1 MDDIFSPDPDK
12 LLQQIKNHVEQ
23 TNKGYLKIFLGAAPG
38 VGKTYAMLR
47 FASQLMSHGEDVV
60 IGYIETHGR
69 VDVESIIPPNIE
81 YIPLKLIEHKGSVLK
96 EFNLDEAIKRNPKI
110 IIVDEL
116 AHSNALNSRNNK
128 RYQDILE
135 LINAGISVLTAVNI
149 QHIESLNNIVEQI
162 TNIPIIETVPDKIIE
177 IADEVVL
184 IDLPPEELIDRL
196 KNGKV
201 YAQERAEHALNNF
214 FRKGNLT
221 VLRELSLRKTAQKVD
236 KQVLQYRNTESIEE
250 LWPSNDKLLL
260 ILELGN
266 TTEKIIRQ
274 AKQVIDKGNMQWYI
288 SYVESPSFRN
298 ATTKEKRALL
308 NLVKLAE
315 NLGAIPLYTAGTDAA
330 AAIAMCI
337 KENNINT
344 IMLGQYKTNFWRRII
359 SNNLADKLSEL
370 IPGVNLI
377 LISEEINVEQ
387 RSFPQPKQKI
397 HYFKLLSKIIY
408 FAIIF
413 TALGYVCFYLRAYLA
428 SDNILMIYLL
438 VMIIAN
444 SGRGKG
450 SAVIAAIIGTLS
462 FDFFIT
468 PPFFSFAITYTQ
480 DIISCI
486 LLTIVG
492 VTFSVING
500 NLRFLVAKFKFL
512 NLNNQ
517 LYFDYCLALADAI
530 SYQDVSK
537 VVLKYFRNIFN
548 AKFMLLLPNDNEQ
561 LEQMNEITLNLYDSS
576 IAAWVYN
583 NNRSAGLNT
592 DTFSANSLYYAPIY
606 FNKKIRGVI
615 VIQPFNF
622 IEFFVPQAQ
631 RQLSNFI
638 KQMGATLER
647 VNKLQL
653 TLKFNNETLT

>member
-1 MDDIFSPDPDK
+1 MDNIISPDPDK
-12 LLQQIKNHVEQ
+12 LLQQIKTHVEQ
-23 TNKGYLKIFLGAAPG
+23 TNKGYLKVFLGAAAG
-38 VGKTYAMLR
+38 VGKTYAILK
-47 FASQLMSHGEDVV
+47 AATQLLSHGEDVV

-69 VDVESIIPPNIE
+69 VDVESIVPQNIE
-81 YIPLKLIEHKGSVLK
+81 YIPLKLIEHKGTVLK
-96 EFNLDEAIKRNPKI
+96 EFNVDEAIKRKPKI

-116 AHSNALNSRNNK
+116 AHTNAINSRNNK

-149 QHIESLNNIVEQI
+149 QHIESLNSIVEQI

-196 KNGKV
+196 KKGKV
-201 YAQERAEHALNNF
+201 YSAERVEHALSNF

-236 KQVLQYRNTESIEE
+236 KQVLQFRNRESIEE
-250 LWPSNDKLLL
+250 LWPSNDKLIL
-260 ILELGN
+260 ILEPGS

-274 AKQVIDKGNMQWYI
+274 AKQVIDKSHTQWYV
-288 SYVESPSFRN
+288 SYVESPAFRN
-298 ATTKEKRALL
+298 ATMKEKRALL
-308 NLVKLAE
+308 NLLKLAE
-315 NLGAIPLYTAGTDAA
+315 NLGAIPLYIAGTDAA
-330 AAIAMCI
+330 SAIAMCV

-344 IMLGQYKTNFWRRII
+344 IMLGQYKPSFWRRLL
-359 SNNLADKLSEL
+359 SNNLGDKLSEL
-370 IPGVNLI
+370 IPGINLI
-377 LISEEINVEQ
+377 LVSEEINLEQ
-387 RSFPQPKQKI
+387 RSFPQPKPKI
-397 HYFKLLSKIIY
+397 QYLKFLSKVGY

-413 TALGYVCFYLRAYLA
+413 TILGYICYYLRAYLA

-444 SGRGKG
+444 SGRGKV
-450 SAVIAAIIGTLS
+450 SAVVAAIIGTLS

-468 PPFFSFAITYTQ
+468 PPFFSFTIAYTQ
-480 DIISCI
+480 DIISC
-486 LLTIVG
+486 LLLAIVG

-500 NLRFLVAKFKFL
+500 NLRFLVSKFKFL
-512 NLNNQ
+512 HLNNE
-517 LYFDYCLALADAI
+517 LYFEYCLALAETN
-530 SYQDVSK
+530 SYDEVSK
-537 VVLKYFRNIFN
+537 VVLKFFRNLFN
-548 AKFMLLLPNDNEQ
+548 SKFMLLLPNVNDQ
-561 LEQMNEITLNLYDSS
+561 LEQMNDIKLNLYDPT
-576 IAAWVYN
+576 IAVWVYT

-606 FNKKIRGVI
+606 FNKRTRGVI

-622 IEFFVPQAQ
+622 IDFFIPQAQ

-638 KQMGATLER
+638 KQMGATLDR
-647 VNKLQL
+647 VNKAQL
-653 TLKFNNETLT
+653 DLKLNNKIPV